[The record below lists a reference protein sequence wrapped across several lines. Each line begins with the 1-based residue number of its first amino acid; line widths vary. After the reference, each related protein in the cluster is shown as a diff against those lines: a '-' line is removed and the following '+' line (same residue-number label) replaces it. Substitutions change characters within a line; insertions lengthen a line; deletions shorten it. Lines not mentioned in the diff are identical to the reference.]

1 MGILAPMKPQF
12 ELPGDRRTLRN
23 TQTRR
28 HFLQLTTTAGFGVAL
43 APAPFARAALAPE
56 SLFKISLAQWSF
68 NKSLRAGKLRNLDFP
83 QLARRDFGIEA
94 VEFVDQFFADKPRDV
109 AYLKDLRSRADGEG
123 VTCHL
128 IMLDTNG
135 PLGAS
140 DKAKREKAVEATFGW
155 IDAAKTLGCRSVR
168 VNAYGDGTADE
179 IKARVAESCARLADF
194 AAQRKMDVGIENHG
208 GNSSDPVWL
217 TSVMR
222 EVNKPNFGTL
232 PDFGNFPAQ
241 VNRYD
246 AVEMF
251 MPWAKAV
258 SAKTM
263 KFTPDG
269 ACEETDYYKMM
280 RIVRDGGWTSWVG
293 IETGAANA
301 EGEAQSVR
309 LTRDLLLKVRAAQAR
324 CEPLF
329 NGRDLDG
336 WERIEGGEWDVQDGV
351 LTGRNG
357 RGWTTNPEK
366 SGSWLS
372 TRKQYGDFR
381 LEFQFTVNQRG
392 NSGVMFRSARE
403 KNPSFTGYEMQIYD
417 APGRPPTKGG
427 PGSLYDVVAPTKNVI
442 RTAGQWNY
450 ATIFARGP
458 KIVVE
463 LNGERIIET
472 ESARSLRGYIGLQAH
487 DDRSVVKFK
496 NVRLEEL

>member
-1 MGILAPMKPQF
+1 MNRL
-12 ELPGDRRTLRN
+12 
-23 TQTRR
+23 
-28 HFLQLTTTAGFGVAL
+28 HFLQLTTTAGFGVVV
-43 APAPFARAALAPE
+43 APMPFARAALAPD
-56 SLFKISLAQWSF
+56 SLYRISLAQWSF
-68 NKSLRAGKLRNLDFP
+68 NKSLRAGKLQNLDFP
-83 QLARRDFGIEA
+83 LVARRDFGIEA
-94 VEFVDQFFADKPRDV
+94 VEFVDQFFADKSRDA

-123 VTCHL
+123 VYCHL

-140 DKAKREKAVEATFGW
+140 DKAKREKAVENTIGW
-155 IDAAKTLGCRSVR
+155 IDAGKALGCRSIR
-168 VNAYGDGTADE
+168 VNAYGDGTPDE
-179 IKARVAESCARLADF
+179 IKARVVESCARLADF
-194 AAQRKMDVGIENHG
+194 AAERKMAVEIENHG
-208 GNSSDPVWL
+208 GNSSDPAWL

-232 PDFGNFPAQ
+232 PDFGNFPPT

-246 AVEMF
+246 AVEAF

-269 ACEETDYYKMM
+269 ACEETDYFKMM

-301 EGEAQSVR
+301 DGEAQSVR
-309 LTRDLLLKVRAAQAR
+309 LTRDLLIKVRAEQAR
-324 CEPLF
+324 CVPMF

-336 WERIEGGEWDVQDGV
+336 WEKIEGGEWDVKDGM
-351 LTGRNG
+351 LTGRHG

-372 TRKQYGDFR
+372 TKRQYGDFR
-381 LEFQFTVNQRG
+381 LEIQFTVNEKG
-392 NSGVMFRSARE
+392 NSGVLFRSARE

-417 APGRPPTKGG
+417 APGRPPSKGG
-427 PGSLYDVVAPTKNVI
+427 PGSLYDVIAPTKNVI
-442 RTAGQWNY
+442 RAAGRWNY
-450 ATIFARGP
+450 ATILARGA

-463 LNGERIIET
+463 MNGERIIET
-472 ESARSLRGYIGLQAH
+472 EQTRSLRGYIGLQNH
-487 DDRSVVKFK
+487 DDKSEVKFK